1 MWHYCAPKVEAIY
14 LHNRVYIA
22 YNRKGLTTFA
32 VFCLS
37 LFVATKEKPISGI
50 GCRSPPFNLDFS
62 KKFRL
67 EVKNSGIQP
76 RKGRAQ
82 MAALERERRKD
93 LRECGVDEET
103 IEEIR
108 TFDREEFNSDRRFYT
123 RLNDVGEYIAETA
136 MQEPLME
143 VNTVWDMLNEIED
156 ENLYRALL
164 TVDKRTLQIVL
175 LKMQG
180 YSLKEIAPMV
190 DLSAGAVY
198 ARLDHLRKKLRK
210 LL

>member
-1 MWHYCAPKVEAIY
+1 M
-14 LHNRVYIA
+14 A
-22 YNRKGLTTFA
+22 YNHGKAERRWRLW
-32 VFCLS
+32 
-37 LFVATKEKPISGI
+37 KEKEEKI
-50 GCRSPPFNLDFS
+50 
-62 KKFRL
+62 
-67 EVKNSGIQP
+67 
-76 RKGRAQ
+76 
-82 MAALERERRKD
+82 

-164 TVDKRTLQIVL
+164 TVDKRICPLCGEVRANQ
-175 LKMQG
+175 KMLDKYHFEQCNRVNAG
-180 YSLKEIAPMV
+180 TAIALILV
-190 DLSAGAVY
+190 QQLHQFV
-198 ARLDHLRKKLRK
+198 
-210 LL
+210 

>member
-1 MWHYCAPKVEAIY
+1 M
-14 LHNRVYIA
+14 A
-22 YNRKGLTTFA
+22 YNHGKAERRWRLW
-32 VFCLS
+32 
-37 LFVATKEKPISGI
+37 KEKEEKI
-50 GCRSPPFNLDFS
+50 
-62 KKFRL
+62 
-67 EVKNSGIQP
+67 
-76 RKGRAQ
+76 
-82 MAALERERRKD
+82 

-123 RLNDVGEYIAETA
+123 RLN
-136 MQEPLME
+136 
-143 VNTVWDMLNEIED
+143 EIED
-156 ENLYRALL
+156 ETLYRALL

>member
-1 MWHYCAPKVEAIY
+1 M
-14 LHNRVYIA
+14 A
-22 YNRKGLTTFA
+22 YNHGKAERRWRLW
-32 VFCLS
+32 
-37 LFVATKEKPISGI
+37 KEKEEKI
-50 GCRSPPFNLDFS
+50 
-62 KKFRL
+62 
-67 EVKNSGIQP
+67 
-76 RKGRAQ
+76 
-82 MAALERERRKD
+82 
-93 LRECGVDEET
+93 LR
-103 IEEIR
+103 IR

-136 MQEPLME
+136 MQEPPME

-156 ENLYRALL
+156 ENLYRALF

>member
-1 MWHYCAPKVEAIY
+1 MI
-14 LHNRVYIA
+14 
-22 YNRKGLTTFA
+22 
-32 VFCLS
+32 
-37 LFVATKEKPISGI
+37 EK
-50 GCRSPPFNLDFS
+50 NL
-62 KKFRL
+62 
-67 EVKNSGIQP
+67 IP
-76 RKGRAQ
+76 H
-82 MAALERERRKD
+82 
-93 LRECGVDEET
+93 
-103 IEEIR
+103 
-108 TFDREEFNSDRRFYT
+108 RRFYT

-136 MQEPLME
+136 MQEPPME

-198 ARLDHLRKKLRK
+198 ARLGHLRKKLRK

>member
-1 MWHYCAPKVEAIY
+1 M
-14 LHNRVYIA
+14 A
-22 YNRKGLTTFA
+22 YNHGKAERKWRLW
-32 VFCLS
+32 
-37 LFVATKEKPISGI
+37 KEAEEKI
-50 GCRSPPFNLDFS
+50 
-62 KKFRL
+62 
-67 EVKNSGIQP
+67 
-76 RKGRAQ
+76 
-82 MAALERERRKD
+82 
-93 LRECGVDEET
+93 LRDCGVPEST
-103 IEEIR
+103 IEELRIY
-108 TFDREEFNSDRRFYT
+108 DRADFNSNRRFY
-123 RLNDVGEYIAETA
+123 RYLNDVAEYLDEMSDTL
-136 MQEPLME
+136 PPKE
-143 VNTVWDMLNEIED
+143 VNTVTDLLNEIEN

>member
-1 MWHYCAPKVEAIY
+1 M
-14 LHNRVYIA
+14 A
-22 YNRKGLTTFA
+22 YNHGKAERRWRLW
-32 VFCLS
+32 
-37 LFVATKEKPISGI
+37 KEKEEKI
-50 GCRSPPFNLDFS
+50 
-62 KKFRL
+62 
-67 EVKNSGIQP
+67 
-76 RKGRAQ
+76 
-82 MAALERERRKD
+82 

-136 MQEPLME
+136 MQELPME

-198 ARLDHLRKKLRK
+198 ARLDHLRKKTEKTLIVSK
-210 LL
+210 TLLFPAGYWVRGQTLSPIF

>member
-67 EVKNSGIQP
+67 EVKRYGLQQSQR
-76 RKGRAQ
+76 RKE
-82 MAALERERRKD
+82 MAALEREAEEKQLRKQ
-93 LRECGVDEET
+93 R
-103 IEEIR
+103 
-108 TFDREEFNSDRRFYT
+108 
-123 RLNDVGEYIAETA
+123 
-136 MQEPLME
+136 MQEAGTYLEGVADDTQQPE
-143 VNTVWDMLNEIED
+143 IKTVEDFLNSIE
-156 ENLYRALL
+156 NQQLYQILVK
-164 TVDKRTLQIVL
+164 VDKLTLQIAL
-175 LKMQG
+175 MKIQG
-180 YSLKEIAPMV
+180 YSTCEIAHS
-190 DLSAGAVY
+190 LA
-198 ARLDHLRKKLRK
+198 LRRK
-210 LL
+210 LFTGEWTGSKKK

>member
-1 MWHYCAPKVEAIY
+1 MGVAHRLPIWIFKKIQIGGKEQWH
-14 LHNRVYIA
+14 
-22 YNRKGLTTFA
+22 TTTERQSA
-32 VFCLS
+32 DGGS
-37 LFVATKEKPISGI
+37 GKKEEKI
-50 GCRSPPFNLDFS
+50 
-62 KKFRL
+62 
-67 EVKNSGIQP
+67 
-76 RKGRAQ
+76 
-82 MAALERERRKD
+82 

-136 MQEPLME
+136 MQEPPME

>member
-1 MWHYCAPKVEAIY
+1 MVWQP
-14 LHNRVYIA
+14 LR
-22 YNRKGLTTFA
+22 FF
-32 VFCLS
+32 FCRFLS
-37 LFVATKEKPISGI
+37 RDRISPLLALGVAHRLPIWIFKKIQIGGKE
-50 GCRSPPFNLDFS
+50 
-62 KKFRL
+62 
-67 EVKNSGIQP
+67 Q
-76 RKGRAQ
+76 
-82 MAALERERRKD
+82 
-93 LRECGVDEET
+93 CGVDEET
-103 IEEIR
+103 IEEIC

-136 MQEPLME
+136 MQEPPME

>member
-1 MWHYCAPKVEAIY
+1 M
-14 LHNRVYIA
+14 A
-22 YNRKGLTTFA
+22 YNHGKAERRWRLW
-32 VFCLS
+32 
-37 LFVATKEKPISGI
+37 KEKEEKI
-50 GCRSPPFNLDFS
+50 
-62 KKFRL
+62 
-67 EVKNSGIQP
+67 
-76 RKGRAQ
+76 
-82 MAALERERRKD
+82 

-123 RLNDVGEYIAETA
+123 RLNDVGEYIAET
-136 MQEPLME
+136 

>member
-1 MWHYCAPKVEAIY
+1 MVTPIITRPKEDGNGYEVIAGQR
-14 LHNRVYIA
+14 RV
-22 YNRKGLTTFA
+22 
-32 VFCLS
+32 
-37 LFVATKEKPISGI
+37 
-50 GCRSPPFNLDFS
+50 
-62 KKFRL
+62 
-67 EVKNSGIQP
+67 
-76 RKGRAQ
+76 RA
-82 MAALERERRKD
+82 
-93 LRECGVDEET
+93 
-103 IEEIR
+103 
-108 TFDREEFNSDRRFYT
+108 S

-136 MQEPLME
+136 MQEPPME

>member
-1 MWHYCAPKVEAIY
+1 M
-14 LHNRVYIA
+14 A
-22 YNRKGLTTFA
+22 YNHGKAERRWRLW
-32 VFCLS
+32 
-37 LFVATKEKPISGI
+37 KEKEEKI
-50 GCRSPPFNLDFS
+50 
-62 KKFRL
+62 
-67 EVKNSGIQP
+67 
-76 RKGRAQ
+76 
-82 MAALERERRKD
+82 

-136 MQEPLME
+136 MQEPPME
-143 VNTVWDMLNEIED
+143 INTVWDMLNEIED

-164 TVDKRTLQIVL
+164 TVDKRTLQTVL